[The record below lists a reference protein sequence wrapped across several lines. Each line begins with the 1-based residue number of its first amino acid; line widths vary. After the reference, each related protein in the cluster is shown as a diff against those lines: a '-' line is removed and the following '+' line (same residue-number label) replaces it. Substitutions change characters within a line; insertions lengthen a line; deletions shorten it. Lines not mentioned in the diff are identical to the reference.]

1 MVIKR
6 KVRQAQTITPFGVGG
21 IFDLGGESFV
31 AADITTWGKHGVEI
45 NSRRLAVKLGV
56 QQFRAAPVA
65 PDGKAQYV
73 ANAAGPVYERF
84 PKWLFCPNCRFMIL
98 WRNQDEETGRVPTC
112 GRCAGNPKLVPMR
125 FIQICKNGHMGDVDW
140 RLWAHSTADTP
151 EQRQCGMRALK
162 FTIGTRSSGLDSLK
176 VRCMTCH
183 ANRSLLA
190 VTQKDILKRLGLE
203 CTGRQPWQRDE
214 DAHACG
220 ETPRVVQRGA
230 SNVYF
235 TLVHS
240 AIDIPNVIG
249 VDSSD
254 DQADQRVYDHK
265 VWPDLVSSPTSP
277 IAEIQRAY
285 IALECDVTEDFVD
298 QLVRRYEQETSG
310 HVIFVSEENDLSEDE
325 WSAFIQATP
334 QTTASDL
341 NKALVIREVGLGLQ
355 PDDAEFLHRLQER
368 ISQTAV
374 VDKLREVRA
383 LEGYWRYEIQGRD
396 NFVSVHPTGR
406 PSWLP
411 AVESYGEGVFI
422 RLDEQRLRTWEK
434 EPVIQR
440 RIADLEQDLDSALQR
455 DRIREYT
462 GSILRPRYVLL
473 HTFAHLLIRQ
483 LAFDCGYSAA
493 ALRERVYARGYPE
506 SDERRPQAGVLVYT
520 AAGDAEGTLGG
531 LVRQGEP
538 PNLTEAVVRLLESA
552 TWCSN
557 DPLCGEH
564 AGQGFANLNRAACHA
579 CVLLPETSCET
590 GNTLLDRALV
600 VNVGDVPGFFQPV
613 VEAAIELSASAV
625 GES

>member
-1 MVIKR
+1 MAAKR
-6 KVRQAQTITPFGVGG
+6 KVRQAQTIAPFGVGG

-31 AADITTWGKHGVEI
+31 GADITTWGRHGVEI

-65 PDGKAQYV
+65 PDGKAQYT
-73 ANAAGPVYERF
+73 AGAPGPVYERF
-84 PKWLFCPNCRFMIL
+84 PKWLFCPVCRFMSL
-98 WRNQDEETGRVPTC
+98 WRTHDEEIGRVPTC
-112 GRCAGNPKLVPMR
+112 GRCAGNPQLVPMR
-125 FIQICKNGHMGDVDW
+125 FIQICKNSHMGDVDW
-140 RLWAHSTADTP
+140 LRWAHSTADTP
-151 EQRQCGMRALK
+151 EQRQCARRTLK
-162 FTIGTRSSGLDSLK
+162 FLVGTASSGLDSLT
-176 VRCMTCH
+176 VRCITCH
-183 ANRSLLA
+183 AHRSLLS
-190 VTQKDILKRLGLE
+190 VTQQDILKRLGIA

-214 DAHACG
+214 DASACG

-240 AIDIPNVIG
+240 AIDIPNVVGIG
-249 VDSSD
+249 SSD
-254 DQADQRVYDHK
+254 DQAAQRVHDHK
-265 VWPDLVSSPTSP
+265 LWPDLCSSPTSP
-277 IAEIQRAY
+277 MADMTRAY
-285 IALECDVTEDFVD
+285 IAMQCDVTEDIID
-298 QLVRRYEQETSG
+298 ELVRRYEQETSG
-310 HVIFVSEENDLSEDE
+310 HVIFVSEDADLSEDE
-325 WSAFIQATP
+325 WSAFIQAAP

-341 NKALVIREVGLGLQ
+341 KDTLVIREVSLGLR
-355 PDDAEFLHRLQER
+355 PDDADALHRLRDR
-368 ISQTAV
+368 ITQTAV

-383 LEGYWRYEIQGRD
+383 LAGYWRYEIQGRD
-396 NFVSVHPTGR
+396 NFVSVHPTGQ
-406 PSWLP
+406 PAWLP
-411 AVESYGEGVFI
+411 AVESYGEGIFI
-422 RLDEQRLRTWEK
+422 RLDEQRLQAWEK

-440 RIADLEQDLDSALQR
+440 RVANLEQHLDSALQR

-462 GSILRPRYVLL
+462 GSILRARYVLL

-506 SDERRPQAGVLVYT
+506 SDERHPQAGVLVYT

-538 PNLTEAVVRLLESA
+538 PNLAEAVIRLLESA

-564 AGQGFANLNRAACHA
+564 TGQGFANLNRAACHA

-600 VNVGDVPGFFQPV
+600 VDIGDVPGFFQPI
-613 VEAAIELSASAV
+613 VEAAIELSASAI
-625 GES
+625 GE